1 MGVKLDWDIEAEK
14 GKNKEHREDPTQ
26 RKARRFGVFKL
37 FLAVAIFAAILGG
50 IVYLAFQRL
59 EQVDQHIAQLL
70 TDTVQAEVTA
80 LRVGDLQAFQDRQRS
95 ATDDWAITQRQTFE
109 AYQSLKVS
117 SNVVLSGQ
125 VTEIEVDGQRGRV
138 FVEEIIDGVPYTRT
152 WFYWRYQDGW
162 FHVPPDYTFWGASAS
177 IENDDYIIRY
187 RDVDEQVAT
196 ALDTSLNN
204 WFANVCV
211 YVDCANISFIT
222 IDIIP
227 APQSPV
233 RWQENDPNTWQ
244 LIVPSPHTDLARA
257 DMPFDNQLQ
266 IDVASVLVRRIIDE
280 ASNLGG
286 IAPSSDA
293 LYLRSTITDWLV
305 GQFVQV
311 NPETHLLDSLI
322 AQYDN
327 DIVSSIMRNLQPAS
341 DISLLASSAGV
352 ASVADMQVDW
362 RDFVLWR
369 LETEDALIA
378 ERNEGIWVTLYDFT
392 DTNVRDIAYQ
402 RYQNNFTATNR
413 IVNETSVTTSSTGTP
428 QLIARVTV
436 TRGFE
441 TGEEIIVFNLVNG
454 NWLRAN

>member
-14 GKNKEHREDPTQ
+14 GKNKEHREDPIQ
-26 RKARRFGVFKL
+26 RNARRFGVFKL
-37 FLAVAIFAAILGG
+37 FLVVAIFALILGG
-50 IVYLAFQRL
+50 IAYLVYQRL
-59 EQVDQHIAQLL
+59 EQVNQHVEQLL
-70 TDTVQAEVTA
+70 VDTVQAEVTA

-95 ATDDWAITQRQTFE
+95 ATDDWAIAQRATFE
-109 AYQSLKVS
+109 AYQNLKVS

-125 VTEIEVDGQRGRV
+125 VTDIEVDDQRGRV
-138 FVEEIIDGVPYTRT
+138 FVEEIIDGVPYIRT

-162 FHVPPDYTFWGASAS
+162 FHVPPDYTFWGASET
-177 IENDDYIIRY
+177 IETEDYIVRY
-187 RDVDEQVAT
+187 REVDEQVAA
-196 ALDTSLNN
+196 ALDTSLEN
-204 WFANVCV
+204 WFTNICA
-211 YVDCANISFIT
+211 YVDCATIPFIT

-257 DMPFDNQLQ
+257 DTPFDNQLQ
-266 IDVASVLVRRIIDE
+266 IDVASLLVRRVIDNV
-280 ASNLGG
+280 SNLGG
-286 IAPSSDA
+286 AAPNSDA
-293 LYLRSTITDWLV
+293 LYLQDTVTAWLV

-322 AQYDN
+322 VQYGN
-327 DIVSSIMRNLQPAS
+327 DIIASIMRNLQPAS

-352 ASVADMQVDW
+352 ASVADLQVDW

-369 LETEDALIA
+369 LETEDALIT

-413 IVNETSVTTSSTGTP
+413 VVNEANVTTSSTGVP
-428 QLIARVTV
+428 QLVARVTV